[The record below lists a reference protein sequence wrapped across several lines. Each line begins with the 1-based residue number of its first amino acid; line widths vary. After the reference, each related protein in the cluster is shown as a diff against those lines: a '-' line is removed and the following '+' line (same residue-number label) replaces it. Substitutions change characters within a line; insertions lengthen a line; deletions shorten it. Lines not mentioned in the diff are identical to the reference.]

1 MLKMESWLKA
11 VSLMANLQ
19 VKGVALLGQG
29 IGQTTYIIIMQ
40 IKVQIEAAKGSFYLN
55 LYLNG

>member
-1 MLKMESWLKA
+1 
-11 VSLMANLQ
+11 MANLQ